1 LGGVD
6 DVKRDIDDALK
17 KVEDRLGELEKRLEA
32 QDPSLSARTAM
43 RELRSLVWELRRA
56 VGDIAD
62 RIREA
67 REKDGGELEK
77 ALRDLEDY
85 TVKRINIIRDRIIT
99 LSDRIKTRFGAGA
112 EGIAGITVIPLRIA
126 EDIGR
131 VVTKALEE
139 SLEAIEQA
147 LGRVS
152 TTVLS
157 VRIRDDDLRI
167 IDSLVEGGVFRSRSE
182 AVAFFTHKG
191 IECSRD
197 WIERTK
203 DKLEQIRRLQE
214 EIRGEIEERR

>member
-1 LGGVD
+1 MDGVD
-6 DVKRDIDDALK
+6 DIKKYIDDALK
-17 KVEDRLGELEKRLEA
+17 NVEDRLGELERRLET
-32 QDPSLSARTAM
+32 QDPSLSARAAM
-43 RELRSLVWELRRA
+43 RELRGLIWELRRA
-56 VGDIAD
+56 VRGIAG
-62 RIREA
+62 RIKEA

-85 TVKRINIIRDRIIT
+85 AIKRINTIRDRMLT
-99 LSDRIKTRFGAGA
+99 LSDRIKTRFGSSA
-112 EGIAGITVIPLRIA
+112 EGIAGITLIPLRIA

-139 SLEAIEQA
+139 SLEAMEQA

-167 IDSLVEGGVFRSRSE
+167 IDTLVEGGVFRSRSE

-203 DKLEQIRRLQE
+203 DKLEQIRRLQD
-214 EIRGEIEERR
+214 EIKAEIEGRK

>member
-1 LGGVD
+1 MSGVD
-6 DVKRDIDDALK
+6 DIKRDIDEALK
-17 KVEDRLGELEKRLEA
+17 KVEDRLGELEKRLDA
-32 QDPSLSARTAM
+32 QDPSLSARSAM
-43 RELRSLVWELRRA
+43 RELRSLVWELRRT
-56 VGDIAD
+56 VGGIAD

-85 TVKRINIIRDRIIT
+85 TVRRINTIRDRILT
-99 LSDRIKTRFGAGA
+99 LSDRIKARFGASA

-139 SLEAIEQA
+139 SLEAVEQA

-214 EIRGEIEERR
+214 EIKAEIEERK

>member
-1 LGGVD
+1 MGGVD

-99 LSDRIKTRFGAGA
+99 LSDRIKSRIGAGA